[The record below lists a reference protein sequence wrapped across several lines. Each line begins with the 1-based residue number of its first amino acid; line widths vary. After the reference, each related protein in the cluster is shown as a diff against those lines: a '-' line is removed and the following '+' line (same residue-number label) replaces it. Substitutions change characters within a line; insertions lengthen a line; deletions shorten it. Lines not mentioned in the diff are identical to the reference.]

1 MGEEGGDEVAEEGLS
16 VGGFAAEM
24 AVFEVAAGH
33 DEDWMEGRGLRG
45 FGREAR
51 GGVQDVEKSWLLL
64 SKEFQTL
71 SESTLKI

>member
-33 DEDWMEGRGLRG
+33 
-45 FGREAR
+45 
-51 GGVQDVEKSWLLL
+51 GGVWGGEPRWRLGGRVEFRLHLETSR
-64 SKEFQTL
+64 
-71 SESTLKI
+71 